1 MSFTKMSAVVFGIAF
16 IIILYVI
23 IYYAL
28 KIMYKDVKGGGRRR
42 TSQGKKSYGIEVM
55 EVVGSSNLKKGAVV
69 PIRGIV
75 TIGRKNDNSIVL
87 SDQHVSSN
95 HARFVI
101 KNNILFIEDLNS
113 TNGTYVNGKKVEGKV
128 KLFGKDEIKIG
139 STSFMV
145 L

>member
-1 MSFTKMSAVVFGIAF
+1 MSFSKMSAVVFGIAF

-55 EVVGSSNLKKGAVV
+55 EVVGNSNLKKGAVV